1 MIVASTLADDVR
13 LNLTNSG
20 VDIRKIHLDA
30 MYKSLAYTVPLERAF
45 DDLQGPMVEDL
56 FDAET
61 IKSIKLAVTNP
72 KIKFFKDKFRILA
85 GILNPLGYILAHA
98 GTNRVVFQPQFD
110 DSFVVKIGLDIA
122 GRTNNPNEIV
132 NQKYLKPFV
141 CKCFDTT
148 DDGVIGTFERV
159 VPIENL
165 NQLWSVRED
174 IFDIMRAITKRFV
187 IDDFGT
193 EAFKNWG
200 VRKGFGPVL
209 LDYADMYIL
218 DKDTAYCRKPIDW
231 HSTAVCGGELGYTPG
246 YNKIMCKKCGGIG
259 KAKQYKGKEK
269 LSVYVPSRGI
279 DMGIKC
285 VIKVGGKTVFSTE
298 EGFTNQINENKEE
311 FVAPHEVVLND
322 YRQAIDEMKT
332 ETDKVREHNDE
343 YLKQL
348 LKEREERE
356 ARKAEEEK
364 KKNDAKVRIIV
375 TADGVKVIRPE
386 EKKEEPVIEKP
397 IKLITHDGKPSNV
410 VDLTNG
416 KIYDFTEPVETESK
430 PEVVETKQEEN
441 SNVDKQ
447 PNVVEIKENEETMND
462 KMLMNMTDIRY
473 FKEVLQDRINDF
485 MSEIETYEDHELKD
499 IVKTL
504 SQIKGKSE
512 ENKPMLLTEILPDFL
527 CIDLE
532 KDGFKELDGP
542 VMYTVRVNSSKLY
555 GVVGEDIERL
565 IKDIE
570 AVRIEREAE
579 VQESRVTNKAT
590 KHKKVKYGNK
600 KFDANF

>member
-13 LNLTNSG
+13 LNLTNSN
-20 VDIRKIHLDA
+20 VDVRKIHLNA
-30 MYKSLAYTVPLERAF
+30 MYRSLAYTVPLERAF

-56 FDAET
+56 FDVET
-61 IKSIKLAVTNP
+61 IKSIKLVVTNP

-165 NQLWSVRED
+165 YQLWSVRED
-174 IFDIMRAITKRFV
+174 IFDIMRAITKRFI

-285 VIKVGGKTVFSTE
+285 TIKVGGKTVFSTE
-298 EGFTNQINENKEE
+298 EGFTNQINESKEE

-322 YRQAIDEMKT
+322 YRQAIDDMKT
-332 ETDKVREHNDE
+332 ETEKTREHNDE
-343 YLKQL
+343 YLKTL

-356 ARKAEEEK
+356 ALKAEEEK

-375 TADGVKVIRPE
+375 TANGVKVIRPE
-386 EKKEEPVIEKP
+386 DKKEEPVIEKP
-397 IKLITHDGKPSNV
+397 IKLITHDGKPVNV
-410 VDLTNG
+410 VDTTNG
-416 KIYDFTEPVETESK
+416 KIYDFTEPVET
-430 PEVVETKQEEN
+430 KQEEN
-441 SNVDKQ
+441 TK
-447 PNVVEIKENEETMND
+447 VESKEIENKETEEDMNA
-462 KMLMNMTDIRY
+462 KMLMNMTDIKY
-473 FKEVLQDRINDF
+473 FKQVLQDRINDF
-485 MSEIETYEDHELKD
+485 MSEIETYEDNELKD
-499 IVKTL
+499 LVKKL
-504 SQIKGKSE
+504 NEVKGKSE
-512 ENKPMLLTEILPDFL
+512 LNKPMLLTEILPDFL

-542 VMYTVRVNSSKLY
+542 VMYTVRVNSLKLY
-555 GVVGEDIERL
+555 DTIKEDIERL

-570 AVRIEREAE
+570 DVRIEREAE
-579 VQESRVTNKAT
+579 AQESRVVSNKAG
-590 KHKKVKYGNK
+590 KHKKVKYSNK

>member
-13 LNLTNSG
+13 LNLTNSN
-20 VDIRKIHLDA
+20 VDVRKIHLNA
-30 MYKSLAYTVPLERAF
+30 MYRSLAYTVPLERAF

-61 IKSIKLAVTNP
+61 IKSIKLVVTNP

-165 NQLWSVRED
+165 YQLWSVRED
-174 IFDIMRAITKRFV
+174 IFDIMRAITKRFI

-285 VIKVGGKTVFSTE
+285 TIKVGGKTVFSTE
-298 EGFTNQINENKEE
+298 EGFTNQINESKEE

-322 YRQAIDEMKT
+322 YRQAIDDMKT
-332 ETDKVREHNDE
+332 ETEKVREHNDE
-343 YLKQL
+343 YLKAL
-348 LKEREERE
+348 LKQEEERK
-356 ARKAEEEK
+356 ALKAEEEK

-375 TADGVKVIRPE
+375 TANGVKVIRPE
-386 EKKEEPVIEKP
+386 DKKEEPAIEKP
-397 IKLITHDGKPSNV
+397 IKLITHDGKPVNV
-410 VDLTNG
+410 VDTTNG
-416 KIYDFTEPVETESK
+416 KIYDFTEPVET
-430 PEVVETKQEEN
+430 KQEEN
-441 SNVDKQ
+441 TK
-447 PNVVEIKENEETMND
+447 VESKEIENKETEEDMNA
-462 KMLMNMTDIRY
+462 KMLMNMPDIKY
-473 FKEVLQDRINDF
+473 FKQVLQDRINDF
-485 MSEIETYEDHELKD
+485 MSEIETYDDNELKD
-499 IVKTL
+499 LVKKL
-504 SQIKGKSE
+504 NEVKGKSE
-512 ENKPMLLTEILPDFL
+512 LNKPMLLTEILPDFL

-542 VMYTVRVNSSKLY
+542 VMYTVRVNSLKLY
-555 GVVGEDIERL
+555 DTIKEDIERL

-570 AVRIEREAE
+570 DVRIEREAE
-579 VQESRVTNKAT
+579 AQESRVVSNKAG
-590 KHKKVKYGNK
+590 KHKKVKYSNK

>member
-13 LNLTNSG
+13 LNLTNSN
-20 VDIRKIHLDA
+20 VDVRKIHLNA
-30 MYKSLAYTVPLERAF
+30 MYRSLAYTVPLERAF

-61 IKSIKLAVTNP
+61 IKSIKLVVTNP

-165 NQLWSVRED
+165 YQLWSVRED
-174 IFDIMRAITKRFV
+174 IFDIMRAITKRFI

-285 VIKVGGKTVFSTE
+285 VIKIGGRTVFSTE
-298 EGFTNQINENKEE
+298 EGFTNQINESKEE

-322 YRQAIDEMKT
+322 YRQAIDDMKT
-332 ETDKVREHNDE
+332 ETEKVREHNDE
-343 YLKQL
+343 YLKAL
-348 LKEREERE
+348 LKQEEERK
-356 ARKAEEEK
+356 ALKAEEEK

-375 TADGVKVIRPE
+375 TANGVKVIRPE
-386 EKKEEPVIEKP
+386 DKKEEPVIEKP
-397 IKLITHDGKPSNV
+397 IKLITHDGKPVNV
-410 VDLTNG
+410 VDTTNG
-416 KIYDFTEPVETESK
+416 KIYDFTEPVET
-430 PEVVETKQEEN
+430 KQEEN
-441 SNVDKQ
+441 TK
-447 PNVVEIKENEETMND
+447 VESKEIENKETEEDMNS
-462 KMLMNMTDIRY
+462 KMLMNMTDIKY
-473 FKEVLQDRINDF
+473 FKQVLQDRINDF
-485 MSEIETYEDHELKD
+485 MSEIETYDDNELKD
-499 IVKTL
+499 LVKKL
-504 SQIKGKSE
+504 NEVKGKSE
-512 ENKPMLLTEILPDFL
+512 QNKPMLLTEILPDFL

-542 VMYTVRVNSSKLY
+542 VMYTVRVNSLKLY
-555 GVVGEDIERL
+555 DTIKEDIERL

-570 AVRIEREAE
+570 DVRIEREAE
-579 VQESRVTNKAT
+579 AQESRVVSNKAG
-590 KHKKVKYGNK
+590 KHKKVKYSNK

>member
-13 LNLTNSG
+13 LNLTNSN
-20 VDIRKIHLDA
+20 VDVRKIHLNA
-30 MYKSLAYTVPLERAF
+30 MYRSLAYTVPLERAF

-61 IKSIKLAVTNP
+61 IKSIKLVVTNP

-165 NQLWSVRED
+165 YQLWSVRED

-285 VIKVGGKTVFSTE
+285 TIKVGGKTVFSTE
-298 EGFTNQINENKEE
+298 EGFTNQINESKEE
-311 FVAPHEVVLND
+311 FVAPHEIVLND
-322 YRQAIDEMKT
+322 YRQAIDDMKT
-332 ETDKVREHNDE
+332 ETEKTREHNDE
-343 YLKQL
+343 YLKAL

-356 ARKAEEEK
+356 ALKAEEEK

-375 TADGVKVIRPE
+375 TANGVKVIRPE
-386 EKKEEPVIEKP
+386 DKKEEPVNEKP
-397 IKLITHDGKPSNV
+397 IKLITHDGKPVNV
-410 VDLTNG
+410 VDTTNG
-416 KIYDFTEPVETESK
+416 KIYDFTEPVET
-430 PEVVETKQEEN
+430 KQEEN
-441 SNVDKQ
+441 TK
-447 PNVVEIKENEETMND
+447 VESKEIENKETEEDMNA
-462 KMLMNMTDIRY
+462 KMLMNMPDIKY
-473 FKEVLQDRINDF
+473 FKQVLQDRINDF
-485 MSEIETYEDHELKD
+485 MSEIETYDDTELKD
-499 IVKTL
+499 LVKKL
-504 SQIKGKSE
+504 NEVKGKSE
-512 ENKPMLLTEILPDFL
+512 QNKPMLLTEILPDFL

-542 VMYTVRVNSSKLY
+542 VMYTVRVNSLKLY
-555 GVVGEDIERL
+555 DTIKEDIERL

-570 AVRIEREAE
+570 DVRIEREAE
-579 VQESRVTNKAT
+579 VQESRVVSNKAG
-590 KHKKVKYGNK
+590 KHKKVKYSNK

>member
-13 LNLTNSG
+13 LNLTNSN
-20 VDIRKIHLDA
+20 VDVRKIHLNA
-30 MYKSLAYTVPLERAF
+30 MYRSLAYTVPLERAF

-61 IKSIKLAVTNP
+61 IKSIKLVVTNP

-165 NQLWSVRED
+165 YQLWSVRED

-285 VIKVGGKTVFSTE
+285 TIKVGGKTVFSTE
-298 EGFTNQINENKEE
+298 EGFTNQINESKEE

-322 YRQAIDEMKT
+322 YRQAIDDMKT
-332 ETDKVREHNDE
+332 ETEKTREHNDE
-343 YLKQL
+343 YLKAL

-356 ARKAEEEK
+356 ALKAEEEK

-375 TADGVKVIRPE
+375 TANGVKVIRPE
-386 EKKEEPVIEKP
+386 DKKEEPAIEKP
-397 IKLITHDGKPSNV
+397 IKLITHDGKPVNV
-410 VDLTNG
+410 VDTTNG
-416 KIYDFTEPVETESK
+416 KIYDFTEPVET
-430 PEVVETKQEEN
+430 KQEEN
-441 SNVDKQ
+441 TK
-447 PNVVEIKENEETMND
+447 VESKEIENKETEEDMNA
-462 KMLMNMTDIRY
+462 KMLMNMPDIKY
-473 FKEVLQDRINDF
+473 FKQVLQDRINDF
-485 MSEIETYEDHELKD
+485 MSEIETYDDKELKD
-499 IVKTL
+499 LVKKL
-504 SQIKGKSE
+504 NEVKGKSE
-512 ENKPMLLTEILPDFL
+512 LNKPMLLTEILPDFL

-542 VMYTVRVNSSKLY
+542 VMYTVRVNSLKLY
-555 GVVGEDIERL
+555 DTIKEDIERL

-570 AVRIEREAE
+570 DVRIEREAE
-579 VQESRVTNKAT
+579 AQESRVVSNKAG
-590 KHKKVKYGNK
+590 KHKKVKYSNK

>member
-13 LNLTNSG
+13 LNLTNSN
-20 VDIRKIHLDA
+20 VDVRKIHLNA
-30 MYKSLAYTVPLERAF
+30 MYRSLAYTVPLERAF

-61 IKSIKLAVTNP
+61 IKSIKLVVTNP

-165 NQLWSVRED
+165 YQLWSVRED

-285 VIKVGGKTVFSTE
+285 VIKIGGRTVFSTE
-298 EGFTNQINENKEE
+298 EGFTNQINESKEE

-322 YRQAIDEMKT
+322 YRQAIDDMKT
-332 ETDKVREHNDE
+332 ETEKVREHNDE
-343 YLKQL
+343 YLKTL
-348 LKEREERE
+348 LKQEEERK
-356 ARKAEEEK
+356 ALKAEEEK

-375 TADGVKVIRPE
+375 TANGVKVIRPE
-386 EKKEEPVIEKP
+386 DKKEEPVIEKP
-397 IKLITHDGKPSNV
+397 IKLITHDGKPVNV
-410 VDLTNG
+410 VDTTNG
-416 KIYDFTEPVETESK
+416 KIYDFTES
-430 PEVVETKQEEN
+430 VETKQEEN
-441 SNVDKQ
+441 TK
-447 PNVVEIKENEETMND
+447 VESKEIENKETEEDMNA
-462 KMLMNMTDIRY
+462 KMLMNMPDIKY
-473 FKEVLQDRINDF
+473 FKQVLQDRINDF
-485 MSEIETYEDHELKD
+485 MSEIETYDDKELKD
-499 IVKTL
+499 LVKKL
-504 SQIKGKSE
+504 NEVKGKSE
-512 ENKPMLLTEILPDFL
+512 QNKPMLLTEILPDFL

-542 VMYTVRVNSSKLY
+542 VMYTVRVNSLKLY
-555 GVVGEDIERL
+555 DTIKEDIERL

-570 AVRIEREAE
+570 DVRIEREAE
-579 VQESRVTNKAT
+579 AQESRVVSNKAG
-590 KHKKVKYGNK
+590 KHKKVKYSNK

>member
-13 LNLTNSG
+13 LNLTNSN
-20 VDIRKIHLDA
+20 VDVRKIHLNA
-30 MYKSLAYTVPLERAF
+30 MYRSLAYTVPLERAF

-61 IKSIKLAVTNP
+61 IKSIKLVVTNP

-165 NQLWSVRED
+165 YQLWSVRED

-298 EGFTNQINENKEE
+298 EGFTNQINESKEE

-322 YRQAIDEMKT
+322 YRQAIDDMKT
-332 ETDKVREHNDE
+332 ETEKTREHNDE
-343 YLKQL
+343 YLKAL
-348 LKEREERE
+348 LKEREERK
-356 ARKAEEEK
+356 ALKAEEEK

-375 TADGVKVIRPE
+375 TANGVKVIRPE
-386 EKKEEPVIEKP
+386 DKKEEPVIEKP
-397 IKLITHDGKPSNV
+397 IKLITHDGKPVNV
-410 VDLTNG
+410 VDTTNG
-416 KIYDFTEPVETESK
+416 KIYDFTEPVET
-430 PEVVETKQEEN
+430 KQEEN
-441 SNVDKQ
+441 TK
-447 PNVVEIKENEETMND
+447 VESKEIENKETEEDMNA
-462 KMLMNMTDIRY
+462 KMLMNMPDIKY
-473 FKEVLQDRINDF
+473 FKQVLQDRINDF
-485 MSEIETYEDHELKD
+485 MSEIETYDDTELKD
-499 IVKTL
+499 LVKKL
-504 SQIKGKSE
+504 NEVKGKSE
-512 ENKPMLLTEILPDFL
+512 LNKPMLLTEILPDFL

-542 VMYTVRVNSSKLY
+542 VMYTVRVNSLKLY
-555 GVVGEDIERL
+555 DTIKEDIERL

-570 AVRIEREAE
+570 DVRIEREAE
-579 VQESRVTNKAT
+579 AQESRVVSNKAG
-590 KHKKVKYGNK
+590 KHKKVKYSNK

>member
-13 LNLTNSG
+13 LNLTNSN
-20 VDIRKIHLDA
+20 VDVRKIHLNA
-30 MYKSLAYTVPLERAF
+30 MYRSLAYTVPLERAF

-61 IKSIKLAVTNP
+61 IKSIKLVVTNP

-165 NQLWSVRED
+165 YQLWSVRED
-174 IFDIMRAITKRFV
+174 IFDIMRAITKRFI

-285 VIKVGGKTVFSTE
+285 TIKVGGKTVFSTE
-298 EGFTNQINENKEE
+298 EGFTNQINESKEE

-322 YRQAIDEMKT
+322 YRQAIDDMKT
-332 ETDKVREHNDE
+332 ETEKVREHNDE
-343 YLKQL
+343 YLKAL

-356 ARKAEEEK
+356 ALKAEEEK

-375 TADGVKVIRPE
+375 TANGVKVIRPE
-386 EKKEEPVIEKP
+386 DKKEEPAIEKP
-397 IKLITHDGKPSNV
+397 IKLITHDGKPVNV
-410 VDLTNG
+410 VDTTNG
-416 KIYDFTEPVETESK
+416 KIYDFTEPVET
-430 PEVVETKQEEN
+430 KQEEN
-441 SNVDKQ
+441 TK
-447 PNVVEIKENEETMND
+447 VESKEIENKETEEDMNA
-462 KMLMNMTDIRY
+462 KMLMNMPDIKY
-473 FKEVLQDRINDF
+473 FKQVLQDRINDF
-485 MSEIETYEDHELKD
+485 MSEIETYDDTELKD
-499 IVKTL
+499 LVKKL
-504 SQIKGKSE
+504 NEVKGKSE
-512 ENKPMLLTEILPDFL
+512 LNKPMLLTEILPDFL

-542 VMYTVRVNSSKLY
+542 VMYTVRVNSLKLY
-555 GVVGEDIERL
+555 DTIKEDIERL

-570 AVRIEREAE
+570 DVRIEREAE
-579 VQESRVTNKAT
+579 AQESRVVSNKAG
-590 KHKKVKYGNK
+590 KHKKVKYSNK

>member
-13 LNLTNSG
+13 LNLTNSN
-20 VDIRKIHLDA
+20 VDVRKIHLNA
-30 MYKSLAYTVPLERAF
+30 MYRSLAYTVPLERAF

-61 IKSIKLAVTNP
+61 IKSIKLVVTNP

-165 NQLWSVRED
+165 YQLWSVRED

-285 VIKVGGKTVFSTE
+285 VIKIGGRTVFSTE
-298 EGFTNQINENKEE
+298 EGFTNQINESKEE

-322 YRQAIDEMKT
+322 YRQAIDDMKT
-332 ETDKVREHNDE
+332 ETEKVREHNDE
-343 YLKQL
+343 YLKAL
-348 LKEREERE
+348 LKQEEERK
-356 ARKAEEEK
+356 ALKAEEEK

-375 TADGVKVIRPE
+375 TANGVKVIRPE
-386 EKKEEPVIEKP
+386 DKKEEPVIEKP
-397 IKLITHDGKPSNV
+397 IKLITHDGKPVNV
-410 VDLTNG
+410 VDTTNG
-416 KIYDFTEPVETESK
+416 KIYDFTEPVET
-430 PEVVETKQEEN
+430 KQEEN
-441 SNVDKQ
+441 TK
-447 PNVVEIKENEETMND
+447 VESKEIENKETEEDMNA
-462 KMLMNMTDIRY
+462 KMLMNMPDIKY
-473 FKEVLQDRINDF
+473 FKQVLQDRINDF
-485 MSEIETYEDHELKD
+485 MSEIETYDDNELKD
-499 IVKTL
+499 LVKKL
-504 SQIKGKSE
+504 NEVKGKSE
-512 ENKPMLLTEILPDFL
+512 LNKPMLLTEILPDFL

-542 VMYTVRVNSSKLY
+542 VMYTVRVNSLKLY
-555 GVVGEDIERL
+555 DTIKEDIERL

-570 AVRIEREAE
+570 DVRIEREAE
-579 VQESRVTNKAT
+579 AQESRVVNNKAG
-590 KHKKVKYGNK
+590 KHKKVKYSNK

>member
-13 LNLTNSG
+13 LNLTNSN
-20 VDIRKIHLDA
+20 VDVRKIHLNA
-30 MYKSLAYTVPLERAF
+30 MYRSLAYTVPLERAF

-61 IKSIKLAVTNP
+61 IKSIKMTVTNP

-165 NQLWSVRED
+165 YQLWSVRED
-174 IFDIMRAITKRFV
+174 IFDIMRAITKRFI

-285 VIKVGGKTVFSTE
+285 TIKVGGKTVFSTE
-298 EGFTNQINENKEE
+298 EGFTNQINESKEE

-322 YRQAIDEMKT
+322 YRQAIDDMKT
-332 ETDKVREHNDE
+332 ETEKTREHNDE
-343 YLKQL
+343 YLKAL

-356 ARKAEEEK
+356 ALKAEEEK

-375 TADGVKVIRPE
+375 TANGVKVIRPE
-386 EKKEEPVIEKP
+386 DKKEEPAIEKP
-397 IKLITHDGKPSNV
+397 IKLITHDGKPVNV
-410 VDLTNG
+410 VDTTNG
-416 KIYDFTEPVETESK
+416 KIYDFTEPVET
-430 PEVVETKQEEN
+430 KQEEN
-441 SNVDKQ
+441 TK
-447 PNVVEIKENEETMND
+447 VESKEIENKETEEDMNA
-462 KMLMNMTDIRY
+462 KMLMNMPDIKY
-473 FKEVLQDRINDF
+473 FKQVLQDRINDF
-485 MSEIETYEDHELKD
+485 MSEIETYDDTELKD
-499 IVKTL
+499 LVKKL
-504 SQIKGKSE
+504 NEVKGKSE
-512 ENKPMLLTEILPDFL
+512 QNKPMLLTEILPDFL

-542 VMYTVRVNSSKLY
+542 VMYTVRVNSLKLY
-555 GVVGEDIERL
+555 DTIKEDIERL

-570 AVRIEREAE
+570 DVRIEREAE
-579 VQESRVTNKAT
+579 AQESRVVSNKAG
-590 KHKKVKYGNK
+590 KHKKVKYSNK

>member
-13 LNLTNSG
+13 LNLTNSN
-20 VDIRKIHLDA
+20 VDVRKIHLNA
-30 MYKSLAYTVPLERAF
+30 MYRSLAYTVPLERAF

-61 IKSIKLAVTNP
+61 IKSIKMTVTNP

-165 NQLWSVRED
+165 YQLWSVRED
-174 IFDIMRAITKRFV
+174 IFDIMRAITKRFI

-285 VIKVGGKTVFSTE
+285 TIKVGGKTVFSTE
-298 EGFTNQINENKEE
+298 EGFTNQINESKEE

-322 YRQAIDEMKT
+322 YRQAIDDMKT
-332 ETDKVREHNDE
+332 ETEKTREHNDE
-343 YLKQL
+343 YLKAL

-356 ARKAEEEK
+356 ALKAEEEK

-375 TADGVKVIRPE
+375 TANGVKVIRPE
-386 EKKEEPVIEKP
+386 DKKEEPVIEKP
-397 IKLITHDGKPSNV
+397 IKLITHDGKPANV
-410 VDLTNG
+410 VDTTNG
-416 KIYDFTEPVETESK
+416 KIYDFTEPVET
-430 PEVVETKQEEN
+430 KQEEN
-441 SNVDKQ
+441 TK
-447 PNVVEIKENEETMND
+447 VESKEIENKETEEDMNA
-462 KMLMNMTDIRY
+462 KMLMNMPDIKY
-473 FKEVLQDRINDF
+473 FKQVLQDRINDF
-485 MSEIETYEDHELKD
+485 MSEIETYDDTELKD
-499 IVKTL
+499 LVKKL
-504 SQIKGKSE
+504 NEVKGKSE
-512 ENKPMLLTEILPDFL
+512 LNKPMLLTEILPDFL

-542 VMYTVRVNSSKLY
+542 VMYTVRVNSLKLY
-555 GVVGEDIERL
+555 DTIKEDIERL

-570 AVRIEREAE
+570 DVRIEREAE
-579 VQESRVTNKAT
+579 AQESRVVSNKAG
-590 KHKKVKYGNK
+590 KHKKVKYSNK

>member
-13 LNLTNSG
+13 LNLTNSN
-20 VDIRKIHLDA
+20 VDVRKIHLNA
-30 MYKSLAYTVPLERAF
+30 MYRSLAYTVPLERAF

-61 IKSIKLAVTNP
+61 IKSIKLVVTNP

-165 NQLWSVRED
+165 YQLWSVRED

-298 EGFTNQINENKEE
+298 EGFTNQINESKEE

-322 YRQAIDEMKT
+322 YRQAIDDMKT
-332 ETDKVREHNDE
+332 ETEKTREHNDE
-343 YLKQL
+343 YLKTL

-356 ARKAEEEK
+356 ALKAEEEK

-375 TADGVKVIRPE
+375 TANGVKVIRPE
-386 EKKEEPVIEKP
+386 DKKEESVIEKP
-397 IKLITHDGKPSNV
+397 IKLITHDGKPVNV
-410 VDLTNG
+410 VDTTNG
-416 KIYDFTEPVETESK
+416 KIYDFTEPVET
-430 PEVVETKQEEN
+430 KQEEN
-441 SNVDKQ
+441 TK
-447 PNVVEIKENEETMND
+447 VESKEIENKETEEDMNA
-462 KMLMNMTDIRY
+462 KMLMNMPDIKY
-473 FKEVLQDRINDF
+473 FKQVLQDRINDF
-485 MSEIETYEDHELKD
+485 MSEIETYDDTELKD
-499 IVKTL
+499 LVKKL
-504 SQIKGKSE
+504 NEVKGKSE
-512 ENKPMLLTEILPDFL
+512 LNKPMLLTEILPDFL

-542 VMYTVRVNSSKLY
+542 VMYTVRVNSLKLY
-555 GVVGEDIERL
+555 DTIKEDIERL

-570 AVRIEREAE
+570 DVRIEREAE
-579 VQESRVTNKAT
+579 AQESRVVSNKAG
-590 KHKKVKYGNK
+590 KHKKVKYSNK

>member
-13 LNLTNSG
+13 LNLTNSN
-20 VDIRKIHLDA
+20 VDVRKIHLNA
-30 MYKSLAYTVPLERAF
+30 MYRSLAYTVPLERAF

-61 IKSIKLAVTNP
+61 IKSIKLVVTNP

-165 NQLWSVRED
+165 YQLWSVRED
-174 IFDIMRAITKRFV
+174 IFDIMRAITKRFI

-285 VIKVGGKTVFSTE
+285 TIKVGGKTVFSTE
-298 EGFTNQINENKEE
+298 EGFTNQINESKEE

-322 YRQAIDEMKT
+322 YRQAIDDMKT
-332 ETDKVREHNDE
+332 ETEKTREHNDE
-343 YLKQL
+343 YLKAL

-356 ARKAEEEK
+356 ALKAEEEK

-375 TADGVKVIRPE
+375 TANGVKVIRPE
-386 EKKEEPVIEKP
+386 DKKEEPVIEKP
-397 IKLITHDGKPSNV
+397 IKLITHDGKPVNV
-410 VDLTNG
+410 VDTTNG
-416 KIYDFTEPVETESK
+416 KIYDFTEPVET
-430 PEVVETKQEEN
+430 KQEEN
-441 SNVDKQ
+441 TK
-447 PNVVEIKENEETMND
+447 VEPKEIENKETEEDMNA
-462 KMLMNMTDIRY
+462 KMLMNMPDIKY
-473 FKEVLQDRINDF
+473 FKQVLQDRINDF
-485 MSEIETYEDHELKD
+485 MSEIETYDDKELKD
-499 IVKTL
+499 LVKKL
-504 SQIKGKSE
+504 NEVKGKSE
-512 ENKPMLLTEILPDFL
+512 QNKPMLLTEILPDFL

-542 VMYTVRVNSSKLY
+542 VMYTVRVNSLKLY
-555 GVVGEDIERL
+555 DTIKEDIERL

-570 AVRIEREAE
+570 DVRIEREAE
-579 VQESRVTNKAT
+579 AQESRVVSNKAG
-590 KHKKVKYGNK
+590 KHKKVKYSNK

>member
-13 LNLTNSG
+13 LNLTNSN
-20 VDIRKIHLDA
+20 VDVRKIHLNA
-30 MYKSLAYTVPLERAF
+30 MYRSLAYTVPLERAF

-61 IKSIKLAVTNP
+61 IKSIKMTVTNP

-165 NQLWSVRED
+165 YQLWSVRED
-174 IFDIMRAITKRFV
+174 IFDIMRAITKRFI

-285 VIKVGGKTVFSTE
+285 TIKVGGKTVFSTE
-298 EGFTNQINENKEE
+298 EGFTNQINESKEE

-322 YRQAIDEMKT
+322 YRQAIDDMKT
-332 ETDKVREHNDE
+332 ETEKTREHNDE
-343 YLKQL
+343 YLKAL

-356 ARKAEEEK
+356 ALKAEEEK

-375 TADGVKVIRPE
+375 TANGVKVIRPE
-386 EKKEEPVIEKP
+386 DKKEEPVIEKP
-397 IKLITHDGKPSNV
+397 IKLITHDGKPVNV
-410 VDLTNG
+410 VDTTNG
-416 KIYDFTEPVETESK
+416 KIYDFTEPVET
-430 PEVVETKQEEN
+430 KQEEN
-441 SNVDKQ
+441 TK
-447 PNVVEIKENEETMND
+447 VESKEIENKETEEDMNA
-462 KMLMNMTDIRY
+462 KMLMNMPDIKY
-473 FKEVLQDRINDF
+473 FKQVLQDRINDF
-485 MSEIETYEDHELKD
+485 MSEIETYDDKELKD
-499 IVKTL
+499 LVKKL
-504 SQIKGKSE
+504 NEVKGKSE
-512 ENKPMLLTEILPDFL
+512 QNKPMLLTEILPDFL

-542 VMYTVRVNSSKLY
+542 VMYTVRVNSLKLY
-555 GVVGEDIERL
+555 DTIKEDIERL

-570 AVRIEREAE
+570 DVRIEREAE
-579 VQESRVTNKAT
+579 AQESRVVSNKAG
-590 KHKKVKYGNK
+590 KHKKVKYSNK

>member
-13 LNLTNSG
+13 LNLTNSN
-20 VDIRKIHLDA
+20 VDVRKIHLNA
-30 MYKSLAYTVPLERAF
+30 MYRSLAYTVPLERAF

-61 IKSIKLAVTNP
+61 IKSIKMTVTNP

-165 NQLWSVRED
+165 YQLWSVRED
-174 IFDIMRAITKRFV
+174 IFDIMRAITKRFI

-285 VIKVGGKTVFSTE
+285 TIKVGGKTVFSTE
-298 EGFTNQINENKEE
+298 EGFTNQINESKEE

-322 YRQAIDEMKT
+322 YRQAIDDMKT
-332 ETDKVREHNDE
+332 ETEKTREHNDE
-343 YLKQL
+343 YLKAL

-356 ARKAEEEK
+356 ALKAEEEK

-375 TADGVKVIRPE
+375 TANGVKVIRPE
-386 EKKEEPVIEKP
+386 DKKEEPAIEKP
-397 IKLITHDGKPSNV
+397 IKLITHDGKPVNV
-410 VDLTNG
+410 VDTTNG
-416 KIYDFTEPVETESK
+416 KIYDFTEPVET
-430 PEVVETKQEEN
+430 KQEEN
-441 SNVDKQ
+441 TK
-447 PNVVEIKENEETMND
+447 VESKEIENKETEEDMNA
-462 KMLMNMTDIRY
+462 KMLMNMPDIKY
-473 FKEVLQDRINDF
+473 FKQVLQDRINDF
-485 MSEIETYEDHELKD
+485 MSEIETYDDTELKD
-499 IVKTL
+499 LVKKL
-504 SQIKGKSE
+504 NEVKGKSE
-512 ENKPMLLTEILPDFL
+512 LNKPMLLTEILPDFL

-542 VMYTVRVNSSKLY
+542 VMYTVRVNSLKLY
-555 GVVGEDIERL
+555 DTIKEDIERL

-570 AVRIEREAE
+570 DVRIEREAE
-579 VQESRVTNKAT
+579 AQESRVVSNKAG
-590 KHKKVKYGNK
+590 KHKKVKYSNK

>member
-13 LNLTNSG
+13 LNLTNSN
-20 VDIRKIHLDA
+20 VDVRKIHLNA
-30 MYKSLAYTVPLERAF
+30 MYRSLAYTVPLERAF

-61 IKSIKLAVTNP
+61 IKSIKLVVTNP

-165 NQLWSVRED
+165 YQLWSVRED

-285 VIKVGGKTVFSTE
+285 TIKVGGKTVFSTE
-298 EGFTNQINENKEE
+298 EGFTNQINESKEE

-322 YRQAIDEMKT
+322 YRQAIDDMKT
-332 ETDKVREHNDE
+332 ETEKTREHNDE
-343 YLKQL
+343 YLKAL

-356 ARKAEEEK
+356 ALKAEEEK

-375 TADGVKVIRPE
+375 TANGVKVIRPE
-386 EKKEEPVIEKP
+386 DKKEEPAIEKP
-397 IKLITHDGKPSNV
+397 IKLITHDGKPVNV
-410 VDLTNG
+410 VDTTNG
-416 KIYDFTEPVETESK
+416 KIYDFTEPVET
-430 PEVVETKQEEN
+430 KQEEN
-441 SNVDKQ
+441 TK
-447 PNVVEIKENEETMND
+447 VESKEIENKETEEDMNA
-462 KMLMNMTDIRY
+462 KMLMNMPDIKY
-473 FKEVLQDRINDF
+473 FKQVLQDRINDF
-485 MSEIETYEDHELKD
+485 MSEIETYDDTELKD
-499 IVKTL
+499 LVKKL
-504 SQIKGKSE
+504 NEVKGKSE
-512 ENKPMLLTEILPDFL
+512 QNKPMLLTEILPDFL

-542 VMYTVRVNSSKLY
+542 VMYTVRVNSLKLY
-555 GVVGEDIERL
+555 DTIKEDIERL

-570 AVRIEREAE
+570 DVRIEREAE
-579 VQESRVTNKAT
+579 AQESRVVSNKAG
-590 KHKKVKYGNK
+590 KHKKVKYSNK

>member
-13 LNLTNSG
+13 LNLTNSN
-20 VDIRKIHLDA
+20 VDVRKIHLNA
-30 MYKSLAYTVPLERAF
+30 MYRSLAYTVPLERAF

-61 IKSIKLAVTNP
+61 IKSIKLVVTNP

-165 NQLWSVRED
+165 YQLWSVRED
-174 IFDIMRAITKRFV
+174 IFDIMRAITKRFI

-285 VIKVGGKTVFSTE
+285 TIKVGGKTVFSTE
-298 EGFTNQINENKEE
+298 EGFTNQINESKEE

-322 YRQAIDEMKT
+322 YRQAIDDMKT
-332 ETDKVREHNDE
+332 ETEKTREHNDE
-343 YLKQL
+343 YLKAL
-348 LKEREERE
+348 LKEREERK
-356 ARKAEEEK
+356 ALKAEEEK

-375 TADGVKVIRPE
+375 TANGVKVIRPE
-386 EKKEEPVIEKP
+386 DKKEEPVIEKP
-397 IKLITHDGKPSNV
+397 IKLITHDGKPVNV
-410 VDLTNG
+410 VDTTNG
-416 KIYDFTEPVETESK
+416 KIYDFTEPVET
-430 PEVVETKQEEN
+430 KQEEN
-441 SNVDKQ
+441 TK
-447 PNVVEIKENEETMND
+447 VESKEIENKETEEDMNA
-462 KMLMNMTDIRY
+462 KMLMNMPDIKY
-473 FKEVLQDRINDF
+473 FKQVLQDRINDF
-485 MSEIETYEDHELKD
+485 MSEIETYEDNELKD
-499 IVKTL
+499 LVKKL
-504 SQIKGKSE
+504 NEVKGKSE
-512 ENKPMLLTEILPDFL
+512 LNKPMLLTEILPDFL

-542 VMYTVRVNSSKLY
+542 VMYTVRVNSLKLY
-555 GVVGEDIERL
+555 DTIKEDIERL

-570 AVRIEREAE
+570 DVRIEREAE
-579 VQESRVTNKAT
+579 AQESRVVSNKAG
-590 KHKKVKYGNK
+590 KHKKVKYSNK

>member
-13 LNLTNSG
+13 LNLTNSN
-20 VDIRKIHLDA
+20 VDVRKIHLNA
-30 MYKSLAYTVPLERAF
+30 MYRSLAYTVPLERAF

-61 IKSIKLAVTNP
+61 IKSIKMTVTNP

-165 NQLWSVRED
+165 YQLWSVRED
-174 IFDIMRAITKRFV
+174 IFDIMRAITKRFI

-285 VIKVGGKTVFSTE
+285 TIKVGGKTVFSTE
-298 EGFTNQINENKEE
+298 EGFTNQINESKEE

-322 YRQAIDEMKT
+322 YRQAIDDMKT
-332 ETDKVREHNDE
+332 ETEKTREHNDE
-343 YLKQL
+343 YLKAL

-356 ARKAEEEK
+356 ALKAEEEK
-364 KKNDAKVRIIV
+364 KKNDAKVRVIV
-375 TADGVKVIRPE
+375 TANGVKVIRPE
-386 EKKEEPVIEKP
+386 DKKEEPVIEKP
-397 IKLITHDGKPSNV
+397 IKLITHDGKPVNV
-410 VDLTNG
+410 VDTTNG
-416 KIYDFTEPVETESK
+416 KIYDFTEPVET
-430 PEVVETKQEEN
+430 KQEEN
-441 SNVDKQ
+441 TK
-447 PNVVEIKENEETMND
+447 VESKEIENKETEEDMNA
-462 KMLMNMTDIRY
+462 KMLMNMPDIKY
-473 FKEVLQDRINDF
+473 FKQVLQDRINDF
-485 MSEIETYEDHELKD
+485 MSEIETYEDTELKD
-499 IVKTL
+499 LVKKL
-504 SQIKGKSE
+504 NEVKGKSE
-512 ENKPMLLTEILPDFL
+512 LNKPMLLTEILPDFL

-542 VMYTVRVNSSKLY
+542 VMYTVRVNSLKLY
-555 GVVGEDIERL
+555 DTIKEDIERL

-570 AVRIEREAE
+570 DVRIEREAE
-579 VQESRVTNKAT
+579 AQESRVVNNKAG
-590 KHKKVKYGNK
+590 KHKKVKYSNK

>member
-13 LNLTNSG
+13 LNLTNSN
-20 VDIRKIHLDA
+20 VDVRKIHLDA
-30 MYKSLAYTVPLERAF
+30 MYRSLAYTVPLERAF

-61 IKSIKLAVTNP
+61 IKSIKMTVTNP

-165 NQLWSVRED
+165 YQLWSVRED
-174 IFDIMRAITKRFV
+174 IFDIMRAITKRFI

-285 VIKVGGKTVFSTE
+285 TIKVGGKTVFSTE
-298 EGFTNQINENKEE
+298 EGFTNQINESKEE

-322 YRQAIDEMKT
+322 YRQAIDDMKT
-332 ETDKVREHNDE
+332 ETEKTREHNDE
-343 YLKQL
+343 YLKAL

-356 ARKAEEEK
+356 ALKAEEEK

-375 TADGVKVIRPE
+375 TANGVKVIRPE
-386 EKKEEPVIEKP
+386 DKKEEPSIEKP
-397 IKLITHDGKPSNV
+397 IKLVTHDGKPVNV
-410 VDLTNG
+410 VDTTNG
-416 KIYDFTEPVETESK
+416 KIYDFTEPVET
-430 PEVVETKQEEN
+430 KQEEN
-441 SNVDKQ
+441 TK
-447 PNVVEIKENEETMND
+447 VEPKEVENKETEEDMNS
-462 KMLMNMTDIRY
+462 KMLMNMTDIKY
-473 FKEVLQDRINDF
+473 FKQVLQDRINDF
-485 MSEIETYEDHELKD
+485 MSEIETYEDKELKD
-499 IVKTL
+499 LVKKL
-504 SQIKGKSE
+504 NEIKGKSE

-542 VMYTVRVNSSKLY
+542 VMYTVRVNSLKLY
-555 GVVGEDIERL
+555 DTIKEDIERL

-579 VQESRVTNKAT
+579 VQESRVASNKAG
-590 KHKKVKYGNK
+590 KHKKVKYSNK

>member
-13 LNLTNSG
+13 LNLTNSN
-20 VDIRKIHLDA
+20 VDVRKIHLNA
-30 MYKSLAYTVPLERAF
+30 MYRSLAYTVPLERAF

-61 IKSIKLAVTNP
+61 IKSIKMTVTNP

-165 NQLWSVRED
+165 YQLWSVRED
-174 IFDIMRAITKRFV
+174 IFDIMRAITKRFI

-285 VIKVGGKTVFSTE
+285 TIKVGGKTVFSTE
-298 EGFTNQINENKEE
+298 EGFTNQINESKEE

-322 YRQAIDEMKT
+322 YRQAIDDMKT
-332 ETDKVREHNDE
+332 ETEKTREHNDE
-343 YLKQL
+343 YLKTL

-356 ARKAEEEK
+356 ALKAEEEK

-375 TADGVKVIRPE
+375 TANGVKVIRPE
-386 EKKEEPVIEKP
+386 DKKEEPTIEKP
-397 IKLITHDGKPSNV
+397 IKLITHDGKPVNV
-410 VDLTNG
+410 VDTTNG
-416 KIYDFTEPVETESK
+416 KIYDFTEPVET
-430 PEVVETKQEEN
+430 KQEEN
-441 SNVDKQ
+441 TK
-447 PNVVEIKENEETMND
+447 VESKEIENKETEEDMNA
-462 KMLMNMTDIRY
+462 KMLMNMPDIKY
-473 FKEVLQDRINDF
+473 FKQVLQDRINDF
-485 MSEIETYEDHELKD
+485 MSEIETYDDNELKD
-499 IVKTL
+499 LVKKL
-504 SQIKGKSE
+504 NEVKGKSE
-512 ENKPMLLTEILPDFL
+512 LNKPMLLTEILPDFL

-542 VMYTVRVNSSKLY
+542 VMYTVRVNSLKLY
-555 GVVGEDIERL
+555 DTIKEDIERL

-570 AVRIEREAE
+570 DVRIEREAE
-579 VQESRVTNKAT
+579 AQESRVVSNKAG
-590 KHKKVKYGNK
+590 KHKKVKYSNK

>member
-13 LNLTNSG
+13 LNLTNSN
-20 VDIRKIHLDA
+20 VDVRKIHLNA
-30 MYKSLAYTVPLERAF
+30 MYRSLAYTVPLERAF

-61 IKSIKLAVTNP
+61 IKSIKLVVTNP

-165 NQLWSVRED
+165 YQLWSVRED
-174 IFDIMRAITKRFV
+174 IFDIMRAITKRFI

-285 VIKVGGKTVFSTE
+285 TIKVGGKTVFSTE
-298 EGFTNQINENKEE
+298 EGFTNQINESKEE

-322 YRQAIDEMKT
+322 YRQAIDDMKT
-332 ETDKVREHNDE
+332 ETEKVREHNDE
-343 YLKQL
+343 YLKAL
-348 LKEREERE
+348 LKQEEERK
-356 ARKAEEEK
+356 ALKAEEEK

-375 TADGVKVIRPE
+375 TANGVKVIRPE
-386 EKKEEPVIEKP
+386 DKKEEPVIEKP
-397 IKLITHDGKPSNV
+397 IKLITHNGKPVNV
-410 VDLTNG
+410 VDTTNG
-416 KIYDFTEPVETESK
+416 KIYDFTEPVET
-430 PEVVETKQEEN
+430 KQEEN
-441 SNVDKQ
+441 TK
-447 PNVVEIKENEETMND
+447 VESKEIENKETEEDMNA
-462 KMLMNMTDIRY
+462 KMLMNMPDIKY
-473 FKEVLQDRINDF
+473 FKQVLQDRINDF
-485 MSEIETYEDHELKD
+485 MSEIETYDDNELKD
-499 IVKTL
+499 LVKKL
-504 SQIKGKSE
+504 NEVKGKSE
-512 ENKPMLLTEILPDFL
+512 LNKPMLLTEILPDFL

-542 VMYTVRVNSSKLY
+542 VMYTVRVNSLKLY
-555 GVVGEDIERL
+555 DTIKEDIERL

-570 AVRIEREAE
+570 DVRIEREAE
-579 VQESRVTNKAT
+579 AQESRVVSNKAG
-590 KHKKVKYGNK
+590 KHKKVKYSNK

>member
-13 LNLTNSG
+13 LNLTNSN
-20 VDIRKIHLDA
+20 VDVRKIHLNA
-30 MYKSLAYTVPLERAF
+30 MYRSLAYTVPLERAF

-61 IKSIKLAVTNP
+61 IKSIKMTVTNP

-165 NQLWSVRED
+165 YQLWSVRED
-174 IFDIMRAITKRFV
+174 IFDIMRAITKRFI

-285 VIKVGGKTVFSTE
+285 TIKVGGKTVFSTE
-298 EGFTNQINENKEE
+298 EGFTNQINETKEE

-322 YRQAIDEMKT
+322 YRQAIDDMKT
-332 ETDKVREHNDE
+332 ETEKTREHNDE
-343 YLKQL
+343 YLKAL
-348 LKEREERE
+348 LKEREERK
-356 ARKAEEEK
+356 ALKAEEEK

-375 TADGVKVIRPE
+375 TANGVKVIRPE
-386 EKKEEPVIEKP
+386 DKKEEPVIEKP
-397 IKLITHDGKPSNV
+397 IKLITHDGKPVNV
-410 VDLTNG
+410 VDTTNG
-416 KIYDFTEPVETESK
+416 KIYDFTEPVET
-430 PEVVETKQEEN
+430 KQEEN
-441 SNVDKQ
+441 TK
-447 PNVVEIKENEETMND
+447 VESKEVENKETEEDMNA
-462 KMLMNMTDIRY
+462 KMLMNMPDIKY
-473 FKEVLQDRINDF
+473 FKQVLQDRINDF
-485 MSEIETYEDHELKD
+485 MSEIETYDDKELKD
-499 IVKTL
+499 LVKKL
-504 SQIKGKSE
+504 NEVKGKSE
-512 ENKPMLLTEILPDFL
+512 LNKPMLLTEILPDFL

-542 VMYTVRVNSSKLY
+542 VMYTVRVNSLKLY
-555 GVVGEDIERL
+555 DTIKEDIERL

-570 AVRIEREAE
+570 DVRIEREAE
-579 VQESRVTNKAT
+579 AQESRVASNKAG
-590 KHKKVKYGNK
+590 KHKKVKYSNK

>member
-13 LNLTNSG
+13 LNLTNSN
-20 VDIRKIHLDA
+20 VDVRKIHLNA
-30 MYKSLAYTVPLERAF
+30 MYRSLAYTVPLERAF

-61 IKSIKLAVTNP
+61 IKSIKLVVTNP

-165 NQLWSVRED
+165 YQLWSVRED

-285 VIKVGGKTVFSTE
+285 TIKVGGKTVFSTE
-298 EGFTNQINENKEE
+298 EGFTNQINESKEE

-322 YRQAIDEMKT
+322 YRQAIDDMKT
-332 ETDKVREHNDE
+332 ETEKVREHNDE
-343 YLKQL
+343 YLKAL
-348 LKEREERE
+348 LKQEEERK
-356 ARKAEEEK
+356 ALKAEEEK

-375 TADGVKVIRPE
+375 TANGVKVIRPE
-386 EKKEEPVIEKP
+386 DKKEEPVIEKP
-397 IKLITHDGKPSNV
+397 IKLITHDGKPVNV
-410 VDLTNG
+410 VDTTNG
-416 KIYDFTEPVETESK
+416 KIYDFTEPVET
-430 PEVVETKQEEN
+430 KQEEN
-441 SNVDKQ
+441 TK
-447 PNVVEIKENEETMND
+447 VESKEIENKETEEDMNA
-462 KMLMNMTDIRY
+462 KMLMNMPDIKY
-473 FKEVLQDRINDF
+473 FKQVLQDRINDF
-485 MSEIETYEDHELKD
+485 MSEIETYDDKELKD
-499 IVKTL
+499 LVKKL
-504 SQIKGKSE
+504 NEVKGKSE
-512 ENKPMLLTEILPDFL
+512 QNKPMLLTEILPDFL

-542 VMYTVRVNSSKLY
+542 VMYTVRVNSLKLY
-555 GVVGEDIERL
+555 DTIKEDIERL

-570 AVRIEREAE
+570 DVRIEREAE
-579 VQESRVTNKAT
+579 AQESRVVSNKAG
-590 KHKKVKYGNK
+590 KHKKVKYSNK

>member
-13 LNLTNSG
+13 LNLTNSN
-20 VDIRKIHLDA
+20 VDVRKIHLNA
-30 MYKSLAYTVPLERAF
+30 MYRSLAYTVPLERAF

-61 IKSIKLAVTNP
+61 IKSIKLVVTNP

-165 NQLWSVRED
+165 YQLWSVRED
-174 IFDIMRAITKRFV
+174 IFDIMRAITKRFI

-285 VIKVGGKTVFSTE
+285 TIKVGGKTVFSTE
-298 EGFTNQINENKEE
+298 EGFTNQINESKEE

-322 YRQAIDEMKT
+322 YRQAIDDMKT
-332 ETDKVREHNDE
+332 ETEKVREHNDE
-343 YLKQL
+343 YLKAL
-348 LKEREERE
+348 LKQEEERK
-356 ARKAEEEK
+356 ALKAEEEK

-375 TADGVKVIRPE
+375 TANGVKVIRPE
-386 EKKEEPVIEKP
+386 DKKEEPVIEKP
-397 IKLITHDGKPSNV
+397 IKLITHDGKPVNV
-410 VDLTNG
+410 VDTTNG
-416 KIYDFTEPVETESK
+416 KIYDFTEPVET
-430 PEVVETKQEEN
+430 KQEEN
-441 SNVDKQ
+441 TK
-447 PNVVEIKENEETMND
+447 VESKEIENKETEEDMNA
-462 KMLMNMTDIRY
+462 KMLMNMPDIKY
-473 FKEVLQDRINDF
+473 FKQVLQDRINDF
-485 MSEIETYEDHELKD
+485 MSEIETYEDTELKD
-499 IVKTL
+499 LVKKL
-504 SQIKGKSE
+504 NEVKGKSE
-512 ENKPMLLTEILPDFL
+512 LNKPMLLTEILPDFL

-542 VMYTVRVNSSKLY
+542 VMYTVRVNSLKLY
-555 GVVGEDIERL
+555 DTIKEDIERL

-570 AVRIEREAE
+570 DVRIEREAE
-579 VQESRVTNKAT
+579 AQESRVVSNKAG
-590 KHKKVKYGNK
+590 KHKKVKYSNK

>member
-13 LNLTNSG
+13 LNLTNSN
-20 VDIRKIHLDA
+20 VDVRKIHLNA
-30 MYKSLAYTVPLERAF
+30 MYRSLAYTVPLERAF

-61 IKSIKLAVTNP
+61 IKSIKLVVTNP

-165 NQLWSVRED
+165 YQLWSVRED
-174 IFDIMRAITKRFV
+174 IFDIMRAITKRFI

-285 VIKVGGKTVFSTE
+285 VIKIGGKTVFSTE
-298 EGFTNQINENKEE
+298 EGFTNQINESKEE

-322 YRQAIDEMKT
+322 YRQAIDDMKT
-332 ETDKVREHNDE
+332 ETEKTREHNDE
-343 YLKQL
+343 YLKAL

-356 ARKAEEEK
+356 ALKAEEEK

-375 TADGVKVIRPE
+375 TANGVKVIRPE
-386 EKKEEPVIEKP
+386 DKKEEPVIEKP
-397 IKLITHDGKPSNV
+397 IKLITHDGKPVNV
-410 VDLTNG
+410 VDTTNG
-416 KIYDFTEPVETESK
+416 KIYDFTEPVET
-430 PEVVETKQEEN
+430 KQEEN
-441 SNVDKQ
+441 TK
-447 PNVVEIKENEETMND
+447 VESKEIENKETEEDMNA
-462 KMLMNMTDIRY
+462 KMLMNMPDIKY
-473 FKEVLQDRINDF
+473 FKQVLQDRINDF
-485 MSEIETYEDHELKD
+485 MSEIETYDDTELKD
-499 IVKTL
+499 LVKKL
-504 SQIKGKSE
+504 NEVKGKSE
-512 ENKPMLLTEILPDFL
+512 LNKPMLLTEILPDFL

-542 VMYTVRVNSSKLY
+542 VMYTVRVNSLKLY
-555 GVVGEDIERL
+555 DTIKEDIERL

-570 AVRIEREAE
+570 DVRIEREAE
-579 VQESRVTNKAT
+579 AQESRVVSNKAG
-590 KHKKVKYGNK
+590 KHKKVKYSNK

>member
-13 LNLTNSG
+13 LNLTNSN
-20 VDIRKIHLDA
+20 VDVRKIHLNA
-30 MYKSLAYTVPLERAF
+30 MYRSLAYTVPLERAF

-61 IKSIKLAVTNP
+61 IKSIKLVVTNP

-165 NQLWSVRED
+165 YQLWSVRED
-174 IFDIMRAITKRFV
+174 IFDIMRAITKRFI

-285 VIKVGGKTVFSTE
+285 VIKIGGRTVFSTE
-298 EGFTNQINENKEE
+298 EGFTNQINESKEE

-322 YRQAIDEMKT
+322 YRQAIDDMKT
-332 ETDKVREHNDE
+332 ETEKTREHNDE
-343 YLKQL
+343 YLKTL

-356 ARKAEEEK
+356 ALKAEEEK

-375 TADGVKVIRPE
+375 TANGVKVIRPE
-386 EKKEEPVIEKP
+386 DKKEEPAIEKP
-397 IKLITHDGKPSNV
+397 IKLITHDGKPVNV
-410 VDLTNG
+410 VDTTNG
-416 KIYDFTEPVETESK
+416 KIYDFTEPVET
-430 PEVVETKQEEN
+430 KQEEN
-441 SNVDKQ
+441 TK
-447 PNVVEIKENEETMND
+447 VESKEIENKETEEDMNA
-462 KMLMNMTDIRY
+462 KMLMNMPDIKY
-473 FKEVLQDRINDF
+473 FKQVLQDRINDF
-485 MSEIETYEDHELKD
+485 MSEIETYDDTELKD
-499 IVKTL
+499 LVKKL
-504 SQIKGKSE
+504 NEVKGKSE
-512 ENKPMLLTEILPDFL
+512 LNKPMLLTEILPDFL

-542 VMYTVRVNSSKLY
+542 VMYTVRVNSLKLY
-555 GVVGEDIERL
+555 DTIKEDIERL

-570 AVRIEREAE
+570 DVRIEREAE
-579 VQESRVTNKAT
+579 AQESRVVSNKAG
-590 KHKKVKYGNK
+590 KHKKIKYSNK

>member
-13 LNLTNSG
+13 LNLTNSN
-20 VDIRKIHLDA
+20 VDVRKIHLNA
-30 MYKSLAYTVPLERAF
+30 MYRSLAYTVPLERAF

-61 IKSIKLAVTNP
+61 IKSIKLVVTNP

-165 NQLWSVRED
+165 YQLWSVRED
-174 IFDIMRAITKRFV
+174 IFDIMRAITKRFI

-285 VIKVGGKTVFSTE
+285 VIKIGGKTVFSTE
-298 EGFTNQINENKEE
+298 EGFTNQINESKEE

-322 YRQAIDEMKT
+322 YRQAIDDMKT
-332 ETDKVREHNDE
+332 ETEKTREHNDE
-343 YLKQL
+343 YLKAL
-348 LKEREERE
+348 LREREERE
-356 ARKAEEEK
+356 ALKAEEEK

-375 TADGVKVIRPE
+375 TANGVKVIRPE
-386 EKKEEPVIEKP
+386 DKKEEPVIEKP
-397 IKLITHDGKPSNV
+397 IKLITHDGKPVNV
-410 VDLTNG
+410 VDTTNG
-416 KIYDFTEPVETESK
+416 KIYDFTEPVET
-430 PEVVETKQEEN
+430 KQEEN
-441 SNVDKQ
+441 TK
-447 PNVVEIKENEETMND
+447 VESKEIENKETEEDMNA
-462 KMLMNMTDIRY
+462 KMLMNMPDIKY
-473 FKEVLQDRINDF
+473 FKQVLQDRINDF
-485 MSEIETYEDHELKD
+485 MSEIETYEDNELKD
-499 IVKTL
+499 LVKKL
-504 SQIKGKSE
+504 NEVKGKSE
-512 ENKPMLLTEILPDFL
+512 LNKPMLLTEILPDFL

-542 VMYTVRVNSSKLY
+542 VMYTVRVNSLKLY
-555 GVVGEDIERL
+555 DTIKEDIERL

-570 AVRIEREAE
+570 DVRIEREAE
-579 VQESRVTNKAT
+579 AQESRVVSNKAG
-590 KHKKVKYGNK
+590 KHKKVKYSNK

>member
-13 LNLTNSG
+13 LNLTNSN
-20 VDIRKIHLDA
+20 VDVRKIHLNA
-30 MYKSLAYTVPLERAF
+30 MYRSLAYTVPLERAF

-61 IKSIKLAVTNP
+61 IKSIKLVVTNP

-165 NQLWSVRED
+165 YQLWSVRED
-174 IFDIMRAITKRFV
+174 IFDIMRAITKRFI

-285 VIKVGGKTVFSTE
+285 TIKVGGKTVFSTE
-298 EGFTNQINENKEE
+298 EGFTNQINESKEE

-322 YRQAIDEMKT
+322 YRQAIDDMKT
-332 ETDKVREHNDE
+332 ETEKVREHNDE
-343 YLKQL
+343 YLKAL
-348 LKEREERE
+348 LKQEEERK
-356 ARKAEEEK
+356 ALKAEEEK

-375 TADGVKVIRPE
+375 TANGVKVIRPE
-386 EKKEEPVIEKP
+386 DKKEEPVIEKP
-397 IKLITHDGKPSNV
+397 IKLITHDGKPVNV
-410 VDLTNG
+410 VDTTNG
-416 KIYDFTEPVETESK
+416 KIYDFTEPVET
-430 PEVVETKQEEN
+430 KQEEN
-441 SNVDKQ
+441 TK
-447 PNVVEIKENEETMND
+447 VESKEIENKETEEDMNA
-462 KMLMNMTDIRY
+462 KMLMNMPDIKY
-473 FKEVLQDRINDF
+473 FKQVLQDRINDF
-485 MSEIETYEDHELKD
+485 MSEIETYDDTELKD
-499 IVKTL
+499 LVKKL
-504 SQIKGKSE
+504 NEVKGKSE
-512 ENKPMLLTEILPDFL
+512 LNKPMLLTEILPDFL

-542 VMYTVRVNSSKLY
+542 VMYTVRVNSLKLY
-555 GVVGEDIERL
+555 DTIKEDIERL

-570 AVRIEREAE
+570 DVRIEREAE
-579 VQESRVTNKAT
+579 AQESRVVNNKAG
-590 KHKKVKYGNK
+590 KHKKVKYSNK

>member
-13 LNLTNSG
+13 LNLTNSN
-20 VDIRKIHLDA
+20 VDVRKIHLNA
-30 MYKSLAYTVPLERAF
+30 MYRSLAYTVPLERAF

-61 IKSIKLAVTNP
+61 IKSIKMTVTNP

-165 NQLWSVRED
+165 YQLWSVRED
-174 IFDIMRAITKRFV
+174 IFDIMRAITKRFI

-285 VIKVGGKTVFSTE
+285 TIKIGGKTVFSTE
-298 EGFTNQINENKEE
+298 EGFTNQINESKEE

-322 YRQAIDEMKT
+322 YRQAIDDMKT
-332 ETDKVREHNDE
+332 ETEKTREHNDE
-343 YLKQL
+343 YLKTL

-356 ARKAEEEK
+356 ALKAEEEK

-375 TADGVKVIRPE
+375 TANGVKVIRPE
-386 EKKEEPVIEKP
+386 DKKEEPVIEKP
-397 IKLITHDGKPSNV
+397 IKLITHDGKPVNV
-410 VDLTNG
+410 VDTTNG
-416 KIYDFTEPVETESK
+416 KIYDFTEPVET
-430 PEVVETKQEEN
+430 KQEEN
-441 SNVDKQ
+441 TK
-447 PNVVEIKENEETMND
+447 VESKEIENKETEEDMNA
-462 KMLMNMTDIRY
+462 KMLMNMPDIKY
-473 FKEVLQDRINDF
+473 FKQVLQDRINDF
-485 MSEIETYEDHELKD
+485 MSEIETYDDTELKD
-499 IVKTL
+499 LVKKL
-504 SQIKGKSE
+504 NEVKGKSE
-512 ENKPMLLTEILPDFL
+512 LNKPMLLTEILPDFL

-542 VMYTVRVNSSKLY
+542 VMYTVRVNSLKLY
-555 GVVGEDIERL
+555 DTIKEDIERL

-570 AVRIEREAE
+570 DVRIEREAE
-579 VQESRVTNKAT
+579 AQESRVVSNKAG
-590 KHKKVKYGNK
+590 KHKKVKYSNK

>member
-13 LNLTNSG
+13 LNLTNSN
-20 VDIRKIHLDA
+20 VDVRKIHLNA
-30 MYKSLAYTVPLERAF
+30 MYRSLAYTAPLERAF

-61 IKSIKLAVTNP
+61 IKSIKLVVTNP

-165 NQLWSVRED
+165 YQLWSVRED
-174 IFDIMRAITKRFV
+174 IFDIMRAITKRFI

-285 VIKVGGKTVFSTE
+285 VIKIGGRTVFSTE
-298 EGFTNQINENKEE
+298 EGFTNQINESKEE

-322 YRQAIDEMKT
+322 YRQAIDDMKT
-332 ETDKVREHNDE
+332 ETEKTREHNDE
-343 YLKQL
+343 YLKAL

-356 ARKAEEEK
+356 ALKAEEEK

-375 TADGVKVIRPE
+375 TANGVKVIRPE
-386 EKKEEPVIEKP
+386 DKKEEPVIEKP
-397 IKLITHDGKPSNV
+397 IKLITHDGKPVNV
-410 VDLTNG
+410 VDTTNG
-416 KIYDFTEPVETESK
+416 KIYDFTEPVET
-430 PEVVETKQEEN
+430 KQEEN
-441 SNVDKQ
+441 TK
-447 PNVVEIKENEETMND
+447 VESKEIENKETEEDMNA
-462 KMLMNMTDIRY
+462 KMLMNMPDIKY
-473 FKEVLQDRINDF
+473 FKQVLQDRINDF
-485 MSEIETYEDHELKD
+485 MSEIETYDDTELKD
-499 IVKTL
+499 LVKKL
-504 SQIKGKSE
+504 NEVKGKSE
-512 ENKPMLLTEILPDFL
+512 LNKPMLLTEILPDFL

-542 VMYTVRVNSSKLY
+542 VMYTVRVNSLKLY
-555 GVVGEDIERL
+555 DTIKEDIERL

-570 AVRIEREAE
+570 DVRIEREAE
-579 VQESRVTNKAT
+579 AQESRVVSNKAG
-590 KHKKVKYGNK
+590 KHKKVKYSNK

>member
-13 LNLTNSG
+13 LNLTNSN
-20 VDIRKIHLDA
+20 VDVRKIHLDA
-30 MYKSLAYTVPLERAF
+30 MYRSLAYTVPLERAF

-61 IKSIKLAVTNP
+61 IKSIKMTVTNP

-174 IFDIMRAITKRFV
+174 IFDIMRAITKRFI

-279 DMGIKC
+279 DMGVRCTIK
-285 VIKVGGKTVFSTE
+285 IGGKTVFSTE
-298 EGFTNQINENKEE
+298 EGFTNQINESKEE

-322 YRQAIDEMKT
+322 YRQAINDMKT
-332 ETDKVREHNDE
+332 ETEKVREHNDE
-343 YLKQL
+343 YLKTL
-348 LKEREERE
+348 LKQEEDRK
-356 ARKAEEEK
+356 ALKAEEEK

-375 TADGVKVIRPE
+375 TANGVKVIHPE
-386 EKKEEPVIEKP
+386 EKKEPVIEQP
-397 IKLITHDGKPSNV
+397 IKLVTHDGKPVNV
-410 VDLTNG
+410 VDTTNG
-416 KIYDFTEPVETESK
+416 KIYDFTEPVESKHEENTKVVESK
-430 PEVVETKQEEN
+430 EVENKETKEDMN
-441 SNVDKQ
+441 S
-447 PNVVEIKENEETMND
+447 
-462 KMLMNMTDIRY
+462 KMLMNMTDIKY
-473 FKEVLQDRINDF
+473 FKQVLQDRINDF
-485 MSEIETYEDHELKD
+485 MSEIETYEDNELKD
-499 IVKTL
+499 LVKKLTA
-504 SQIKGKSE
+504 IKGKSE

-542 VMYTVRVNSSKLY
+542 VMYTVRVNSLKLY
-555 GVVGEDIERL
+555 ETIKEDIERL
-565 IKDIE
+565 IKDID

-579 VQESRVTNKAT
+579 AQESRVVGNKT
-590 KHKKVKYGNK
+590 GKHKKVKYGNK

>member
-13 LNLTNSG
+13 LNLTNSN
-20 VDIRKIHLDA
+20 VDVRKIHLDA
-30 MYKSLAYTVPLERAF
+30 MYRSLAYTVPLERAF

-61 IKSIKLAVTNP
+61 IKSIKMTVTNP

-174 IFDIMRAITKRFV
+174 IFDIMRAITKRFI

-279 DMGIKC
+279 DMGVRCTIK
-285 VIKVGGKTVFSTE
+285 IGGKTVFSTE
-298 EGFTNQINENKEE
+298 EGFTNQINESKEE

-322 YRQAIDEMKT
+322 YRQAINDMKT
-332 ETDKVREHNDE
+332 ETEKVREHNDE
-343 YLKQL
+343 YLKTL
-348 LKEREERE
+348 LKQEEERK
-356 ARKAEEEK
+356 ALKAEEEK

-375 TADGVKVIRPE
+375 TANGVKVIKPE
-386 EKKEEPVIEKP
+386 EKKEPVVEQP
-397 IKLITHDGKPSNV
+397 IKLVTHDGKPVNV
-410 VDLTNG
+410 VDTTNG
-416 KIYDFTEPVETESK
+416 KIYDFTEPVES
-430 PEVVETKQEEN
+430 KQEEN
-441 SNVDKQ
+441 TK
-447 PNVVEIKENEETMND
+447 VVESKEVENKETKEDMNS
-462 KMLMNMTDIRY
+462 KMLMNMTDIKY
-473 FKEVLQDRINDF
+473 FKQVLQDRINDF
-485 MSEIETYEDHELKD
+485 MSEIETYEDNELKD
-499 IVKTL
+499 LVKKLTA
-504 SQIKGKSE
+504 IKGKSE

-542 VMYTVRVNSSKLY
+542 VMYTVRVNSLKLY
-555 GVVGEDIERL
+555 ETIKEDIERL
-565 IKDIE
+565 IKDID

-579 VQESRVTNKAT
+579 AQESRVVGNKT
-590 KHKKVKYGNK
+590 GKHKKVKYGNK

>member
-13 LNLTNSG
+13 LNLTNSN
-20 VDIRKIHLDA
+20 VDVRKIHLNA
-30 MYKSLAYTVPLERAF
+30 MYRSLAYTVPLERAF

-61 IKSIKLAVTNP
+61 IKSIKLVVTNP

-165 NQLWSVRED
+165 YQLWSVRED
-174 IFDIMRAITKRFV
+174 IFDIMRAITKRFI

-285 VIKVGGKTVFSTE
+285 TIKVGGKTVFSTE
-298 EGFTNQINENKEE
+298 EGFTNQINESKEE

-322 YRQAIDEMKT
+322 YRQAIDDMKT
-332 ETDKVREHNDE
+332 ETEKVREHNDE
-343 YLKQL
+343 YLKAL
-348 LKEREERE
+348 LKQEEERK
-356 ARKAEEEK
+356 ALKAEEEK

-375 TADGVKVIRPE
+375 TANGVKVIRPE
-386 EKKEEPVIEKP
+386 DKKEEPVIEKP
-397 IKLITHDGKPSNV
+397 IKLITHDGKPVNV
-410 VDLTNG
+410 VDTTNG
-416 KIYDFTEPVETESK
+416 KIYDFTEPVET
-430 PEVVETKQEEN
+430 KQEEN
-441 SNVDKQ
+441 TK
-447 PNVVEIKENEETMND
+447 VESKEIENKETEEDMNA
-462 KMLMNMTDIRY
+462 KMLMNMPDIKY
-473 FKEVLQDRINDF
+473 FKQVLQDRINDF
-485 MSEIETYEDHELKD
+485 MSEIETYEDTELKD
-499 IVKTL
+499 LVKKL
-504 SQIKGKSE
+504 NEVKGKSE
-512 ENKPMLLTEILPDFL
+512 QNKPMLLTEILPDFL

-542 VMYTVRVNSSKLY
+542 VMYTVRVNSLKLY
-555 GVVGEDIERL
+555 DTIKEDIERL

-570 AVRIEREAE
+570 DVRIEREAE
-579 VQESRVTNKAT
+579 AQESRVVSNKAG
-590 KHKKVKYGNK
+590 KHKKVKYSNK

>member
-13 LNLTNSG
+13 LNLTNSN
-20 VDIRKIHLDA
+20 VDVRKIHLNA
-30 MYKSLAYTVPLERAF
+30 MYRSLAYTVPLERAF

-61 IKSIKLAVTNP
+61 IKSIKLVVTNP

-122 GRTNNPNEIV
+122 GLTNNPNEIV

-165 NQLWSVRED
+165 YQLWSVRED
-174 IFDIMRAITKRFV
+174 IFDIMRAITKRFI

-285 VIKVGGKTVFSTE
+285 TIKVGGKTVFSTE
-298 EGFTNQINENKEE
+298 EGFTNQINESKEE

-322 YRQAIDEMKT
+322 YRQAIDDMKT
-332 ETDKVREHNDE
+332 ETEKTREHNDE
-343 YLKQL
+343 YLKAL

-356 ARKAEEEK
+356 ALKAEEEK

-375 TADGVKVIRPE
+375 TANGVKVIRPE
-386 EKKEEPVIEKP
+386 DKKEEPVIEKP
-397 IKLITHDGKPSNV
+397 IKLITHDGKPVNV
-410 VDLTNG
+410 VDTTNG
-416 KIYDFTEPVETESK
+416 KIYDFTEPVET
-430 PEVVETKQEEN
+430 KQEEN
-441 SNVDKQ
+441 TK
-447 PNVVEIKENEETMND
+447 VESKEIENKETEEDMNA
-462 KMLMNMTDIRY
+462 KMLMNMPDIKY
-473 FKEVLQDRINDF
+473 FKQVLQDRINDF
-485 MSEIETYEDHELKD
+485 MSEIETYDDNELKD
-499 IVKTL
+499 LVKKL
-504 SQIKGKSE
+504 NEVKGKSE
-512 ENKPMLLTEILPDFL
+512 LNKPMLLTEILPDFL

-542 VMYTVRVNSSKLY
+542 VMYTVRVNSLKLY
-555 GVVGEDIERL
+555 DTIKEDIERL

-570 AVRIEREAE
+570 DVRIEREAE
-579 VQESRVTNKAT
+579 AQESRVVSNKAG
-590 KHKKVKYGNK
+590 KHKKVKYSNK

>member
-13 LNLTNSG
+13 LNLTNSN
-20 VDIRKIHLDA
+20 VDVRKIHLNA

-61 IKSIKLAVTNP
+61 IKSIKMTVTNP

-165 NQLWSVRED
+165 YQLWSVRED
-174 IFDIMRAITKRFV
+174 IFDIMRAITKRFI

-285 VIKVGGKTVFSTE
+285 TIKVGGKTVFSTE
-298 EGFTNQINENKEE
+298 EGFTNQINESKEE

-322 YRQAIDEMKT
+322 YRQAIDDMKT
-332 ETDKVREHNDE
+332 ETEKVREHNDE
-343 YLKQL
+343 YLKAL
-348 LKEREERE
+348 LKQEEERK
-356 ARKAEEEK
+356 ALKAEEEK

-375 TADGVKVIRPE
+375 TANGVKVIRPE
-386 EKKEEPVIEKP
+386 DKKEEPVIEKP
-397 IKLITHDGKPSNV
+397 IKLITHDGKPVNV
-410 VDLTNG
+410 VDTTNG
-416 KIYDFTEPVETESK
+416 KIYDFTEPVET
-430 PEVVETKQEEN
+430 KQEEN
-441 SNVDKQ
+441 TK
-447 PNVVEIKENEETMND
+447 VESKEIENKETEEDMNA
-462 KMLMNMTDIRY
+462 KMLMNMPDIKY
-473 FKEVLQDRINDF
+473 FKQVLQDRINDF
-485 MSEIETYEDHELKD
+485 MSEIETYDDNELKD
-499 IVKTL
+499 LVKKL
-504 SQIKGKSE
+504 NEVKGKSE
-512 ENKPMLLTEILPDFL
+512 LNKPMLLTEILPDFL

-542 VMYTVRVNSSKLY
+542 VMYTVRVNSLKLY
-555 GVVGEDIERL
+555 DTIKEDIERL

-570 AVRIEREAE
+570 DVRIEREAE
-579 VQESRVTNKAT
+579 AQESRVVSNKAG
-590 KHKKVKYGNK
+590 KHKKVKYSNK

>member
-13 LNLTNSG
+13 LNLTNSN
-20 VDIRKIHLDA
+20 VDVRKIHLDA
-30 MYKSLAYTVPLERAF
+30 MYRSLAYTVPLERAF

-61 IKSIKLAVTNP
+61 IKSIKMTVTNP

-165 NQLWSVRED
+165 YQLWSVRED
-174 IFDIMRAITKRFV
+174 IFDIMRAITKRFI

-285 VIKVGGKTVFSTE
+285 TIKVGGKTVFSTE
-298 EGFTNQINENKEE
+298 EGFTNQINESKEE

-322 YRQAIDEMKT
+322 YRQAIDDMKT
-332 ETDKVREHNDE
+332 ETEKVREHNDE
-343 YLKQL
+343 YLKAL

-356 ARKAEEEK
+356 ALKAEEEK

-375 TADGVKVIRPE
+375 TANGVKVIRPE
-386 EKKEEPVIEKP
+386 DKKEEPVIEKP
-397 IKLITHDGKPSNV
+397 IKLVTHDGKPVNV
-410 VDLTNG
+410 VDTTNG
-416 KIYDFTEPVETESK
+416 KIYDFTEPVET
-430 PEVVETKQEEN
+430 KQEEN
-441 SNVDKQ
+441 NQVEQ
-447 PNVVEIKENEETMND
+447 PKEVENKETEEDMNS
-462 KMLMNMTDIRY
+462 KMLMNMTDIKY
-473 FKEVLQDRINDF
+473 FKQVLQDRINDF
-485 MSEIETYEDHELKD
+485 MSEIETYEDKELKD
-499 IVKTL
+499 LVKKL
-504 SQIKGKSE
+504 NEIKGKSE

-542 VMYTVRVNSSKLY
+542 VMYTVRVNSLKLY
-555 GVVGEDIERL
+555 DTIKEDIERL

-570 AVRIEREAE
+570 DVRIEREAE
-579 VQESRVTNKAT
+579 AQESRVVNNKAG
-590 KHKKVKYGNK
+590 KHKKVKYSNK

>member
-13 LNLTNSG
+13 LNLTNSN
-20 VDIRKIHLDA
+20 VDVRKIHLNA
-30 MYKSLAYTVPLERAF
+30 MYRSLAYTVPLERAF

-61 IKSIKLAVTNP
+61 IKSIKLVVTNP

-165 NQLWSVRED
+165 YQLWSVRED
-174 IFDIMRAITKRFV
+174 IFDIMRAITKRFI

-285 VIKVGGKTVFSTE
+285 TIKVGGKTVFSTE
-298 EGFTNQINENKEE
+298 EGFTNQINESKEE

-322 YRQAIDEMKT
+322 YRQAIDDMKT
-332 ETDKVREHNDE
+332 ETEKVREHNDE
-343 YLKQL
+343 YLKTL

-356 ARKAEEEK
+356 ALKAEEEK

-375 TADGVKVIRPE
+375 TANGVKVIRPE
-386 EKKEEPVIEKP
+386 DKKEEPAIEKP
-397 IKLITHDGKPSNV
+397 IKLITHDGKPVNV
-410 VDLTNG
+410 VDTTNG
-416 KIYDFTEPVETESK
+416 KIYDFTEPVET
-430 PEVVETKQEEN
+430 KQEEN
-441 SNVDKQ
+441 TK
-447 PNVVEIKENEETMND
+447 VESKEIENKETEEDMNA
-462 KMLMNMTDIRY
+462 KMLMNMPDIKY
-473 FKEVLQDRINDF
+473 FKQVLQDRINDF
-485 MSEIETYEDHELKD
+485 MSEIETYDDKELKD
-499 IVKTL
+499 LVKKL
-504 SQIKGKSE
+504 NEVKGKSE
-512 ENKPMLLTEILPDFL
+512 LNKPMLLTEILPDFL

-542 VMYTVRVNSSKLY
+542 VMYTVRVNSLKLY
-555 GVVGEDIERL
+555 DTIKEDIERL

-570 AVRIEREAE
+570 DVRIEREAE
-579 VQESRVTNKAT
+579 AQESRVVSNKAG
-590 KHKKVKYGNK
+590 KHKKVKYSNK

>member
-13 LNLTNSG
+13 LNLTNSN
-20 VDIRKIHLDA
+20 VDVRKIHLNA
-30 MYKSLAYTVPLERAF
+30 MYRSLAYTVPLERAF

-61 IKSIKLAVTNP
+61 IKSIKLVVTNP

-165 NQLWSVRED
+165 YQLWSVRED

-285 VIKVGGKTVFSTE
+285 TIKVGGKTVFSTE
-298 EGFTNQINENKEE
+298 EGFTNQINESKEE

-322 YRQAIDEMKT
+322 YRQAIDDMKT
-332 ETDKVREHNDE
+332 ETEKTREHNDE
-343 YLKQL
+343 YLKAL

-356 ARKAEEEK
+356 ALKAEEEK

-375 TADGVKVIRPE
+375 TANGVKVIRPE
-386 EKKEEPVIEKP
+386 DKKEEPAIEKP
-397 IKLITHDGKPSNV
+397 IKLITHDGKPVNV
-410 VDLTNG
+410 VDTTNG
-416 KIYDFTEPVETESK
+416 KIYDFTEPVET
-430 PEVVETKQEEN
+430 KQEEN
-441 SNVDKQ
+441 TK
-447 PNVVEIKENEETMND
+447 VESKEIENKETEEDMNA
-462 KMLMNMTDIRY
+462 KMLMNMPDIKY
-473 FKEVLQDRINDF
+473 FKQVLQDRINDF
-485 MSEIETYEDHELKD
+485 MSEIETYDDNELKD
-499 IVKTL
+499 LVKKL
-504 SQIKGKSE
+504 NEVKGKSE
-512 ENKPMLLTEILPDFL
+512 QNKPMLLTEILPDFL

-542 VMYTVRVNSSKLY
+542 VMYTVRVNSLKLY
-555 GVVGEDIERL
+555 DTIKEDIERL

-570 AVRIEREAE
+570 DVRIEREAE
-579 VQESRVTNKAT
+579 AQESRVVSNKAG
-590 KHKKVKYGNK
+590 KHKKVKYSNK

>member
-13 LNLTNSG
+13 LNLTNSN
-20 VDIRKIHLDA
+20 VDVRKIHLNA
-30 MYKSLAYTVPLERAF
+30 MYRSLAYTVPLERAF

-61 IKSIKLAVTNP
+61 IKSIKLVVTNP

-165 NQLWSVRED
+165 YQLWSVRED

-285 VIKVGGKTVFSTE
+285 TIKVGGKTVFSTE
-298 EGFTNQINENKEE
+298 EGFTNQINESKEE

-322 YRQAIDEMKT
+322 YRQAIDDMKT
-332 ETDKVREHNDE
+332 ETEKTREHNDE
-343 YLKQL
+343 YLKAL

-356 ARKAEEEK
+356 ALKAEEEK

-375 TADGVKVIRPE
+375 TANGVKVIRPE
-386 EKKEEPVIEKP
+386 DKKEEPVIEKP
-397 IKLITHDGKPSNV
+397 IKLITHDGKPVNV
-410 VDLTNG
+410 VDTTNG
-416 KIYDFTEPVETESK
+416 KIYDFTEPVET
-430 PEVVETKQEEN
+430 KQEEN
-441 SNVDKQ
+441 TK
-447 PNVVEIKENEETMND
+447 VESKEIENKETEEDMNA
-462 KMLMNMTDIRY
+462 KMLMNMPDIKY
-473 FKEVLQDRINDF
+473 FKQVLQDRINDF
-485 MSEIETYEDHELKD
+485 MSEIETYDDNELKD
-499 IVKTL
+499 LVKKL
-504 SQIKGKSE
+504 NEVKGKSE
-512 ENKPMLLTEILPDFL
+512 LNKPMLLTEILPDFL

-542 VMYTVRVNSSKLY
+542 VMYTVRVNSLKLY
-555 GVVGEDIERL
+555 DTIKEDIERL

-570 AVRIEREAE
+570 DVRIEREAE
-579 VQESRVTNKAT
+579 AQESRVVSNKAG
-590 KHKKVKYGNK
+590 KHKKVKYSNK

>member
-13 LNLTNSG
+13 LNLTNSN
-20 VDIRKIHLDA
+20 VDVRKIHLNA
-30 MYKSLAYTVPLERAF
+30 MYRSLAYTVPLERAF

-61 IKSIKLAVTNP
+61 IKSIKLVVTNP

-165 NQLWSVRED
+165 YQLWSVRED
-174 IFDIMRAITKRFV
+174 IFDIMRAITKRFI

-285 VIKVGGKTVFSTE
+285 TIKVGGKTVFSTE
-298 EGFTNQINENKEE
+298 EGFTNQINESKEE

-322 YRQAIDEMKT
+322 YRQAIDDMKT
-332 ETDKVREHNDE
+332 ETEKTREHNDE
-343 YLKQL
+343 YLKAL

-356 ARKAEEEK
+356 ALKAEEEK

-375 TADGVKVIRPE
+375 TANGVKVIRPE
-386 EKKEEPVIEKP
+386 DKKEEPVIEKP
-397 IKLITHDGKPSNV
+397 IKLITHDGKPVNV
-410 VDLTNG
+410 VDTTNG
-416 KIYDFTEPVETESK
+416 KIYDFTEPVET
-430 PEVVETKQEEN
+430 KQEEN
-441 SNVDKQ
+441 TK
-447 PNVVEIKENEETMND
+447 VEPKEIENKETEEDMNA
-462 KMLMNMTDIRY
+462 KMLMNMPDIKY
-473 FKEVLQDRINDF
+473 FKQVLQDRINDF
-485 MSEIETYEDHELKD
+485 MSEIETYDDNELKD
-499 IVKTL
+499 LVKKL
-504 SQIKGKSE
+504 NEVKGKSE
-512 ENKPMLLTEILPDFL
+512 LNKPMLLTEILPDFL

-542 VMYTVRVNSSKLY
+542 VMYTVRVNSLKLY
-555 GVVGEDIERL
+555 DTIKEDIERL

-570 AVRIEREAE
+570 DVRIEREAE
-579 VQESRVTNKAT
+579 AQESRVVSNKAG
-590 KHKKVKYGNK
+590 KHKKVKYSNK